1 MYKEESKRPGE
12 VICKL
17 AEDESADLI
26 VIGSRGI
33 GTLRRTIL
41 GSVSDYCVH
50 HAHTPVLV
58 VLPSHLH

>member
-1 MYKEESKRPGE
+1 MYKKESKRPGE

-33 GTLRRTIL
+33 GTLRRTFL
-41 GSVSDYCVH
+41 GCVSDYCVR
-50 HAHTPVLV
+50 HANIPVLV

>member
-50 HAHTPVLV
+50 HAHIPGLV

>member
-41 GSVSDYCVH
+41 GSVSDYCVR
-50 HAHTPVLV
+50 HAHIPVLV

>member
-50 HAHTPVLV
+50 HAHIPVLV
-58 VLPSHLH
+58 VLASHLH

>member
-1 MYKEESKRPGE
+1 MYKEENKRPGE

-41 GSVSDYCVH
+41 DSVSDYCVH
-50 HAHTPVLV
+50 HAHIPVLV